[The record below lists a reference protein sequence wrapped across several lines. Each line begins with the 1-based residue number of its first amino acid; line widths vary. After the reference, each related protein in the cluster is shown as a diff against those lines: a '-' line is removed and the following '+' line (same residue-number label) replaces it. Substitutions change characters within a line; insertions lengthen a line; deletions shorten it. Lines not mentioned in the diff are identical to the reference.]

1 MRYRLVPGPG
11 CPSDLCE
18 RLNAALS
25 TPCARRVF
33 HAAKSAYRAGKDHFQ
48 ERFLAYLTDRQKLP
62 AGELEAILERASL
75 DFHQAMLLPVMFDMT
90 ARCDPVSG

>member
-48 ERFLAYLTDRQKLP
+48 ARFSAYLTDTRKLP

-90 ARCDPVSG
+90 ARCEPVSG